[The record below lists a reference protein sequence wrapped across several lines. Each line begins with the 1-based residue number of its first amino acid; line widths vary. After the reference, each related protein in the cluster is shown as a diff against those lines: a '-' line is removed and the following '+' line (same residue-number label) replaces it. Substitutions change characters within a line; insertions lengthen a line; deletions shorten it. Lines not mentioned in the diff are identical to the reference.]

1 MPLSCG
7 YGFQVCRL
15 GNGLP
20 IMQPS
25 DPSGRL
31 IVVGASAGGVQSLKD
46 LVSHFPP
53 ALDAG
58 VLIVLHLSADSVSV
72 LADILG
78 GAGPLPARF
87 AVGRQPVA
95 PGTILVAP
103 PGRHLLIEDGHAV
116 LSSGPRENG
125 HRPAID
131 PLFRSAAL
139 AYGARVAGVL
149 LSGSLDDGV
158 GGLGAIKR
166 AGGRAFVQD
175 PDEAQHPSMPLN
187 AIARVP
193 LDGVMKIA
201 ELADSLVRFVM
212 EKHTKPRVLRA
223 EHAAIGSIA
232 PPPGKGEGMD
242 RLEREG
248 RLTGLTCPA
257 CGGAIWEVEHEGSSE
272 FRCHVGH
279 AYAAQTFAAEHG
291 IAVEHALWSA
301 VRSLKEKQELLER
314 LGDRAHEEGRARSA
328 RAFFERATEVSRSAD
343 AVRRVAESA
352 GSADSASQLLGEG
365 KQEVPA

>member
-1 MPLSCG
+1 
-7 YGFQVCRL
+7 
-15 GNGLP
+15 
-20 IMQPS
+20 MQPS

-31 IVVGASAGGVQSLKD
+31 IVAGASAGGVQSLKD
-46 LVSHFPP
+46 LVSRLPA

-58 VLIVLHLSADSVSV
+58 FLVVLHLSTDAVSA
-72 LADILG
+72 LAGILS

-87 AVGRQPVA
+87 AVGRQPVV

-131 PLFRSAAL
+131 PLFRSAAR
-139 AYGARVAGVL
+139 AYRERVAGVL

-158 GGLGAIKR
+158 VGLGAIKQL
-166 AGGRAFVQD
+166 GGRAYVQD

-193 LDGVMKIA
+193 LDGILRIGEMADALAGFVDEEPS
-201 ELADSLVRFVM
+201 ELQAA
-212 EKHTKPRVLRA
+212 RA
-223 EHAAIGSIA
+223 AHAAA
-232 PPPGKGEGMD
+232 AHLDPLPGEGDDMD
-242 RLEREG
+242 RLQREG

-257 CGGAIWEVEHEGSSE
+257 CGGAIWEVEREGVAA

-279 AYAAQTFAAEHG
+279 AYGTESFAAEHG

-301 VRSLKEKQELLER
+301 VRSLEEKEELLER
-314 LGDRAHEEGRARSA
+314 LGEHARGEGRPRSA
-328 RAFFERATEVSRSAD
+328 RAFFERAADVRRSAD

-352 GSADSASQLLGEG
+352 GSADAPADLIGEG
-365 KQEVPA
+365 EEDVPA